1 MEKLADVLGRKYP
14 QFNTTSPPHLV
25 SDALYQMAAEN
36 VDYLIVYDD
45 NRFTGIISSTD
56 IANKVLLADRPL
68 KQVKVCDCTN
78 KTLPIATLTDSVEYA
93 MELLERYNTK
103 YLAVYDSF
111 DFKGIVTS
119 YDLMQQ
125 VLSKRKRR
133 VMYKERPLL

>member
-1 MEKLADVLGRKYP
+1 M
-14 QFNTTSPPHLV
+14 
-25 SDALYQMAAEN
+25 
-36 VDYLIVYDD
+36 
-45 NRFTGIISSTD
+45 
-56 IANKVLLADRPL
+56 
-68 KQVKVCDCTN
+68 KVCDCTN

-125 VLSKRKRR
+125 VLSKRKKR